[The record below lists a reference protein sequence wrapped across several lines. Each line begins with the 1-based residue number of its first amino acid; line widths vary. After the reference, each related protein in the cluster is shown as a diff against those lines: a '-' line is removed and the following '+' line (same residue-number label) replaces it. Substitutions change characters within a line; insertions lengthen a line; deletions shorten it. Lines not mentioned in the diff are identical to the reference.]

1 MTKREPRTVH
11 FEEIERNFMLR
22 PMTAFNPPLPPV
34 VKSATG
40 WRIRV
45 LTSMSY
51 NSVGEVTENY
61 DYFEVDVDG
70 SILSAPR
77 GHAKEFRPGRI
88 PLPELL
94 AAQTKYA
101 TTRGSTR

>member
-1 MTKREPRTVH
+1 MSKREPRTVH
-11 FEEIERNFMLR
+11 FEEIERSFILR
-22 PMTAFNPPLPPV
+22 PLGMFNPPHPPV

-45 LTSMSY
+45 LKSMSY
-51 NSVGEVTENY
+51 NSVGEVAEKF
-61 DYFEVDVDG
+61 DYFEIDVDG
-70 SILSAPR
+70 SILGAPH
-77 GHAKEFRPGRI
+77 GHAKDFRPGRI